1 LQRGRAVRF
10 HEHRAQGDPSM
21 TVIAHQQSP
30 RAAPPVEE
38 PVRSDE
44 VPALDR
50 LIEDQERALVARMS
64 RSRELLTTAKESL
77 AGGVSS
83 NWQAAK
89 PIPVWIDRGKGSH
102 IWDADGTEYVDMHGC
117 FGAMMVGHAHPA
129 IVRAVTEQVARG
141 SHFAQ
146 PTADLIP
153 VTRALAQRFGLPLW
167 RLANSGTEATMNAVH
182 LMRQFTRR
190 RHIIKVEGAYHG
202 HHDSVQVS
210 IYPGRG
216 EMGPANRP
224 HSVPTGAFL
233 AEETAALTVVVP
245 FGDLDALRWALETHP
260 GDIAGMIVEPIMMG
274 IGIIE
279 PPPGYFDGVQA
290 LLKKH
295 GALLALDE
303 VKTGFTVGPGGATA
317 AMGLSPDL
325 ICLAKSLGGGL
336 PCGAIGGTREVM
348 SLIEKGAY
356 EQVGTFNGNPLTLA
370 AARVTLEEILTP
382 AAYEHI
388 ERLRGIMVDGCESVL
403 RRHGI
408 AGRVIS
414 SGAKGCVVFSA
425 APVRNYREFLQYD
438 DRWGHAHWL
447 FQHQGGVFLPPWGK
461 CEQWM
466 LSVQHTEA
474 DATRF
479 VHNLE
484 TFARALTI
492 TQR

>member
-1 LQRGRAVRF
+1 
-10 HEHRAQGDPSM
+10 
-21 TVIAHQQSP
+21 
-30 RAAPPVEE
+30 
-38 PVRSDE
+38 
-44 VPALDR
+44 
-50 LIEDQERALVARMS
+50 MS
-64 RSRELLTTAKESL
+64 RSRELLESAKLSL

-129 IVRAVTEQVARG
+129 IVRAVTNQISRG

-153 VTRALAQRFGLPLW
+153 VTRSLAKRFGLPLW
-167 RLANSGTEATMNAVH
+167 RLTNSGTEATMNAIH
-182 LMRQFTRR
+182 LMRQFTKRR
-190 RHIIKVEGAYHG
+190 RIIKIEGAYHG

-210 IYPGRG
+210 IYPGKD
-216 EMGPANRP
+216 EMGPAGRP
-224 HSVPTGAFL
+224 NSVPTGAFL
-233 AEETAALTVVVP
+233 ADETAALTIVVP
-245 FGDLDALRWALETHP
+245 FGDLGALKWALETYR
-260 GDIAGMIVEPIMMG
+260 GDVAGMIVEPIMMG
-274 IGIIE
+274 IGIVE
-279 PPPGYFDGVQA
+279 PAPGYLTGAHA
-290 LLKKH
+290 LLKDH

-303 VKTGFTVGPGGATA
+303 VKTGFTVGPGGASA

-336 PCGAIGGTREVM
+336 PCGAIGGTHQVM

-370 AARVTLEEILTP
+370 AIRATLEDILTP
-382 AAYEHI
+382 EAYRHI
-388 ERLRGIMVDGCESVL
+388 EHLRRLMVDGCELVL
-403 RRHGI
+403 RRYGI
-408 AGRVIS
+408 VGRVIT
-414 SGAKGCVVFSA
+414 SGAKGCVVFTA
-425 APVRNYREFLQYD
+425 APIRNYREFLQYD

-466 LSVQHTEA
+466 LSVQHTEE
-474 DATRF
+474 DANRF
-479 VHNLE
+479 VRNLE
-484 TFARALTI
+484 TFACALTDS
-492 TQR
+492 RAVLSDCA